1 MQRLSALDSEYLYME
16 TSASLMHAANLVI
29 VDPSTSDEPFE
40 FARLHAL
47 YEQRLDLS
55 PAFRRRVVDVPMD
68 LHHPIWIEDPDFD
81 LDWHLRHVAVPRPGG
96 IEELYEL
103 IGELTSIPLDRTRAL
118 WETWIIEG
126 MNDGRIAILSKV
138 HHAATDDLSDQ
149 ELMTTILDVS
159 PEIETVE
166 GSVESWKPERVPNDL
181 EMVGHAMGA
190 LLRSPSQL
198 ISTARRVVETTF
210 HLNTGNDEEYIVDT
224 PSPVIAPSS
233 SLNGAITGRRT
244 FATTCVPLAKV
255 KEVKDALDVTVNDV
269 VLAMCAGALRAY
281 LDSRGEKP
289 DGSLVAMVPVAVRF
303 DEDSDA
309 ESFLS
314 SMLTPLATNLDDPL
328 ERIAAIHETLVATQ
342 TNCDTISAE
351 ALQSWP
357 DFAAPTMARRAARF
371 YSRMRWSDHEQPL
384 FNLTI
389 SNVPGPPFPLYVTGA
404 EVHAAY
410 PVGSIFDGC
419 GLNITVMSY
428 LDRLDFS
435 ILTCPDLV
443 PDSSVIVDAIRTSL
457 DELLDSLGLEKLADG
472 RSSSQKSKSP
482 GSKSSGSKSSKSD
495 KSKKK
500 TKKTKAKTP
509 KD

>member
-16 TSASLMHAANLVI
+16 SSASLMHAASLVI
-29 VDPSTSDEPFE
+29 IDPSSADGPFE
-40 FARLHAL
+40 FAKLHEV

-81 LDWHLRHVAVPRPGG
+81 LEWHLRHVAVPRPGG
-96 IEELYEL
+96 MEELYEL
-103 IGELTSIPLDRTRAL
+103 IGELVSIPLDRTRAL

-149 ELMTTILDVS
+149 ELMTTILDVT
-159 PEIETVE
+159 PEIEPVDPPAE
-166 GSVESWKPERVPNDL
+166 PWKPERVPNDL
-181 EMVGHAMGA
+181 EMLGHAMGA

-198 ISTARRVVETTF
+198 ISTARRTVETTF
-210 HLNTGNDEEYIVDT
+210 HLNSGNDDDYMVDT
-224 PSPVIAPSS
+224 PSPVIAPAS
-233 SLNGAITGRRT
+233 SLNGAITGRRS
-244 FATTCVPLAKV
+244 FVTTCVPFAQV
-255 KEVKDALDVTVNDV
+255 KAVKDALDVTVNDV
-269 VLAMCAGALRAY
+269 VLAMCGGALRAY
-281 LDSRGEKP
+281 LDASGEKP
-289 DGSLVAMVPVAVRF
+289 ERSLVAMVPVAVRF
-303 DEDSDA
+303 DEGSEPD
-309 ESFLS
+309 SFLS
-314 SMLTPLATNLDDPL
+314 SMLTPLATDLDDPL
-328 ERIAAIHETLVATQ
+328 ERIAAIHETLIATRSR
-342 TNCDTISAE
+342 CDTISAE

-435 ILTCPDLV
+435 ILTCPDLIS
-443 PDSSVIVDAIRTSL
+443 DNTLIADALSASL
-457 DELLDSLGLEKLADG
+457 DQLTDALGLAPTSAPTSAKT
-472 RSSSQKSKSP
+472 KSKAD
-482 GSKSSGSKSSKSD
+482 SKTKPKGE

-500 TKKTKAKTP
+500 PRKDKTSKG
-509 KD
+509 